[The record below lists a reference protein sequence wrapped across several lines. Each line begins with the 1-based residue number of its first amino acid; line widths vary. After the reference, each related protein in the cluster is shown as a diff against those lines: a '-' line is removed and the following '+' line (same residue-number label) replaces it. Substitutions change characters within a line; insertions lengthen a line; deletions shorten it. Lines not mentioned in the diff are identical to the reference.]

1 MTTRRGLAVAIAAL
15 SLCVGLAACSSD
27 GLTVKAI
34 FDDTGDLQER
44 GGVQVADVRVGT
56 ISSIRL
62 TKDFKAAVTLRL
74 KPGSKIPKDSRALLR
89 TTSLLGEKFIEIR
102 PNGDP
107 GATPSLVDG
116 DDLGRGEEAP
126 ELEFIAQEAV
136 TVLGGVVASD
146 VATLVQ
152 TGAEAFGGR
161 GTELRGLITDLATVA
176 QTLSERTGDIG
187 RIIDGIDKATA
198 TLATG
203 KAPLQE
209 LLTNLAN
216 TTQIL
221 SDNRQKAIDSLAA
234 ISKVALTGD
243 DLLQRYRA
251 DMDRQVRQVDVILQ
265 KVAASQ
271 GEVVALL
278 TWLRKFAEG
287 APLVTPGDFAQVSM
301 WVLPAALDCRS
312 PGNVVGACT
321 TTQRP
326 AP

>member
-1 MTTRRGLAVAIAAL
+1 MRRVLAVAMAAL
-15 SLCVGLAACSSD
+15 AVGFGAVACSSD
-27 GLTVKAI
+27 ALSVRAV
-34 FDDTGDLQER
+34 FDDTGDLQVR

-56 ISSIRL
+56 ISSIKL
-62 TKDFKAAVTLRL
+62 TKDFKAAVTMRLR
-74 KPGSKIPKDSRALLR
+74 PDIKIPRSSHALLR

-102 PNGDP
+102 PDGDP
-107 GATPSLVDG
+107 GARPSLVDG

-161 GTELRGLITDLATVA
+161 GTELRSLITDLGTVA
-176 QTLSERTGDIG
+176 QTLSERTADIG
-187 RIIDGIDKATA
+187 RIIDGIDKATI
-198 TLATG
+198 TLAGG

-216 TTQIL
+216 TTQVL
-221 SDNRQKAIDSLAA
+221 ADNRQKAIDSLAA
-234 ISKVALTGD
+234 ISKVAVTGD
-243 DLLQRYRA
+243 DLLRRYRA
-251 DMDRQVRQVDVILQ
+251 DMDRQLRQVDVILQ

-271 GEVVALL
+271 GEVIALL

-287 APLVTPGDFAQVSM
+287 APLVTPGDFAQVYM

-326 AP
+326 PP